1 MASIERHS
9 GRTPGF
15 GPFLTKD
22 MTLTFN
28 LAISVA
34 AAALTTTS
42 ASYAADREL
51 ARNKVEMMC
60 ANCHGVDGIA
70 TLPGAAN
77 LAGQQDE
84 YLRGQLKAYRSG
96 ARKDPVMGVVA
107 KTLSDEDIVNLAAW
121 YSGLKVTVE
130 MPSQ

>member
-1 MASIERHS
+1 
-9 GRTPGF
+9 
-15 GPFLTKD
+15 

-34 AAALTTTS
+34 AAALTMTS
-42 ASYAADREL
+42 ASYAADRAP
-51 ARNKVEMMC
+51 ARGNVERMC
-60 ANCHGVDGIA
+60 ENCHGVDGIA

-84 YLRGQLKAYRSG
+84 YLRGQLKASRSG

>member
-1 MASIERHS
+1 
-9 GRTPGF
+9 
-15 GPFLTKD
+15 
-22 MTLTFN
+22 
-28 LAISVA
+28 
-34 AAALTTTS
+34 
-42 ASYAADREL
+42 
-51 ARNKVEMMC
+51 MMC

-84 YLRGQLKAYRSG
+84 YLRGPLKAYRSG
-96 ARKDPVMGVVA
+96 ARQDPVMGVVA